1 MALEQNRGGEL
12 RLPPHQLLRRS
23 FLGSLTSSCVVDPD
37 CWQLGRWTETG
48 RTKLHLRG
56 AAILAAQTVANLR
69 CDGTTLC
76 ISHLTQD
83 LKGKTVEQ
91 RLAEKSEAEREEV

>member
-1 MALEQNRGGEL
+1 M
-12 RLPPHQLLRRS
+12 
-23 FLGSLTSSCVVDPD
+23 VDPD